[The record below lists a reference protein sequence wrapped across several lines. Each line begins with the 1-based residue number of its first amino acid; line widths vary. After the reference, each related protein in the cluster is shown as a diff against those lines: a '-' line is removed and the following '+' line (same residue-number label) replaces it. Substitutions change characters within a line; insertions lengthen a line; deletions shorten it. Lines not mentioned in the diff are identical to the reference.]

1 MNINTD
7 LLLLAAL
14 QLFLSLFIGVGIM
27 FITIKILKTWVKSK
41 YKIEDDNMAFAILTC
56 SSLFSAG
63 YILLGA
69 LQPILTT
76 LRILSKTSTGKTGLF
91 ISGSGYIVLYI
102 ILGLLVSIVANI
114 VTISL
119 YNSFT
124 KNVDEIKEISEGK
137 LTTAIVTGTIL
148 IVVSLFVRDA
158 YTLVLETIIPYPQL
172 PVLN

>member
-27 FITIKILKTWVKSK
+27 FITIRILKKWVKSK
-41 YKIEDDNMAFAILTC
+41 FNIEDSNIAFAILTC
-56 SSLFSAG
+56 SALFSAG

-69 LQPILTT
+69 MQPILTT
-76 LRILSKTSTGKTGLF
+76 LRILSKTSTGKAGLF

-102 ILGLLVSIVANI
+102 VLGLLISVVANI

-124 KNVDEIKEISEGK
+124 KDVDEMKEISEGK
-137 LTTAIVTGTIL
+137 LTTALVTGTIL
-148 IVVSLFVRDA
+148 VVVSLFVRDA
-158 YTLVLETIIPYPQL
+158 YTLVLETFIPYPQL
-172 PVLN
+172 PIFN